1 MPSDI
6 FHASRWT
13 SGNFLFPTVIEV
25 TDKSV
30 MRRKRSWFNVD
41 EMSITIS
48 KVASIHIKTG
58 IFWSKILIESSGGSD
73 PMESHGHTKADARL
87 IKDLIE
93 GYQQA
98 AHGGPAPEQNPPSDG
113 RAG

>member
-48 KVASIHIKTG
+48 KVASIHITTG
-58 IFWSKILIESSGGSD
+58 ILWSKILIESSGGSD
-73 PMESHGHTKADARL
+73 PMESHGHTKADARR

-93 GYQQA
+93 SYQQA
-98 AHGGPAPEQNPPSDG
+98 AHRGPAPESAPS
-113 RAG
+113 ASAAS

>member
-13 SGNFLFPTVIEV
+13 SGNHLFPTVIEV

-30 MRRKRSWFNVD
+30 MRRKRRWFSMD
-41 EMSITIS
+41 EMSITVS
-48 KVASIHIKTG
+48 KVASIHITTG

-73 PMESHGHTKADARL
+73 PIESHGHTKADARR

-93 GYQQA
+93 EYQHSA
-98 AHGGPAPEQNPPSDG
+98 FGGPTG
-113 RAG
+113 RAEPPGDS

>member
-6 FHASRWT
+6 FRASRWT
-13 SGNFLFPTVIEV
+13 SGNFLFPTLIEV

-41 EMSITIS
+41 EMSITIT
-48 KVASIHIKTG
+48 KVASIHITTG
-58 IFWSKILIESSGGSD
+58 MIWSKILIESSGGSD
-73 PMESHGHTKADARL
+73 AMESHGHTKADARR

-93 GYQQA
+93 GYQHIA
-98 AHGGPAPEQNPPSDG
+98 SGGPAAVQEPAADG
-113 RAG
+113 GAK

>member
-1 MPSDI
+1 MPADI
-6 FHASRWT
+6 FHASRFT
-13 SGNFLFPTVIEV
+13 RGNFLFPTVIEV

-58 IFWSKILIESSGGSD
+58 LLWSTILIESSGGTD
-73 PMESHGHTKADARL
+73 PIESHGHTKADARQ

-93 GYQQA
+93 SYQHA
-98 AHGGPAPEQNPPSDG
+98 AHGGPAASSSPQT
-113 RAG
+113 

>member
-13 SGNFLFPTVIEV
+13 RGNFLFPTVIEV

-48 KVASIHIKTG
+48 KVASIHITTG
-58 IFWSKILIESSGGSD
+58 ILWSKILIESSGGSD
-73 PMESHGHTKADARL
+73 PMESHGHTKADARR

-93 GYQQA
+93 TYQQA
-98 AHGGPAPEQNPPSDG
+98 AHGGPAPDSPPSSQS
-113 RAG
+113 